1 MVGKDFN
8 ISYLLNK
15 ENIALQIDI
24 GLSYTE
30 FSYTLLQAF
39 DFYQLYKNY
48 DCTVETGRSDQW
60 GNITSG
66 TDYIC
71 KQDGDDNLACR
82 LTMNLLTNLME
93 LNLEKLNLVQFD

>member
-1 MVGKDFN
+1 MIFLRLVGKVFN

-15 ENIALQIDI
+15 ETIASRTDI

-48 DCTVETGRSDQW
+48 DCTVQTGGSDEW

-66 TDYIC
+66 TDYI
-71 KQDGDDNLACR
+71 R
-82 LTMNLLTNLME
+82 
-93 LNLEKLNLVQFD
+93 